1 MNIHKYVRLSI
12 KLRSKGYDLR
22 APDIGSFAYG
32 RLISIDNLKVVGGDW
47 SITVYPPGHC
57 CTCGLY
63 FNTLRQVQR
72 WADNGFKDEFLP
84 KIPLEDGSFKI
95 QKKVA

>member
-1 MNIHKYVRLSI
+1 MNTHKYV
-12 KLRSKGYDLR
+12 KLNMKLASKGYDLR
-22 APDIGSFAYG
+22 AKELGSFACG
-32 RLISIDNLKVVGGDW
+32 SLIELGNVKVVGDW
-47 SITVYPPGHC
+47 SVTVYPPGHC

-84 KIPLEDGSFKI
+84 KIPLENGTFKV
-95 QKKVA
+95 QKKAA

>member
-1 MNIHKYVRLSI
+1 MNINQYRKLDM
-12 KLRSKGYDLR
+12 KLRSKGWDLR
-22 APDIGSFAYG
+22 APEIGSFAYG
-32 RLISIDNLKVVGGDW
+32 RLIGIDNLKVVGGDW
-47 SITVYPPGHC
+47 AITVYPPGHRLS
-57 CTCGLY
+57 CGLY

-84 KIPLEDGSFKI
+84 KIPLEDGTFKI

>member
-1 MNIHKYVRLSI
+1 MNINQYRKLDM
-12 KLRSKGYDLR
+12 KLRSKGWDLR
-22 APDIGSFAYG
+22 APEIGSFAYG
-32 RLISIDNLKVVGGDW
+32 RLIAIDNLKVLGGDW
-47 SITVYPPGHC
+47 HITVYRFDNIN
-57 CTCGLY
+57 CGLY
-63 FNTLRQVQR
+63 FNSLRQVQR

>member
-1 MNIHKYVRLSI
+1 MNIHKYVKLNM

-22 APDIGSFAYG
+22 AKEIGSFGYG
-32 RLISIDNLKVVGGDW
+32 TLISRDNVKVVGDW

-57 CTCGLY
+57 CTNGLY
-63 FNTLRQVQR
+63 FSSLRQVQR

-84 KIPLEDGSFKI
+84 KIPLEDGTFI
-95 QKKVA
+95 VQKKVA